1 MFQKNI
7 ASNRFTLVV
16 VSIFAAI
23 VWVVYDMTPHQA
35 GESEEGVFSLSF
47 VLGFALCAL
56 AVYLMAEL
64 NTRYVLLRISSR
76 MLSTCLVML
85 CAAASMLHHL
95 SPAHLMLVC
104 AVASYF
110 PMFATYQRPYSTTRI
125 FLEYLFIGLASYLFP
140 QVLYLVPV
148 YWVVQGMLRALTFRS
163 WVASL
168 LGIITPYWFLVSYA
182 YITDKLHLFTK
193 HFGEIMSIGLPD
205 YTLLSHKQILVGA
218 LSLVLFILGGIDFSR
233 KNHLDKT
240 RVRSYYYAVL
250 LLGASSF
257 VWLFLQPQYF
267 NLIIPFCL
275 VHAAMIGGHFVGIS
289 YGKVQNIITIILSL
303 CAVVICFIH

>member
-1 MFQKNI
+1 
-7 ASNRFTLVV
+7 
-16 VSIFAAI
+16 
-23 VWVVYDMTPHQA
+23 MTPHQA

-125 FLEYLFIGLASYLFP
+125 FLESLFIGLE
-140 QVLYLVPV
+140 
-148 YWVVQGMLRALTFRS
+148 
-163 WVASL
+163 
-168 LGIITPYWFLVSYA
+168 
-182 YITDKLHLFTK
+182 
-193 HFGEIMSIGLPD
+193 EI
-205 YTLLSHKQILVGA
+205 
-218 LSLVLFILGGIDFSR
+218 
-233 KNHLDKT
+233 
-240 RVRSYYYAVL
+240 
-250 LLGASSF
+250 
-257 VWLFLQPQYF
+257 
-267 NLIIPFCL
+267 
-275 VHAAMIGGHFVGIS
+275 
-289 YGKVQNIITIILSL
+289 
-303 CAVVICFIH
+303 